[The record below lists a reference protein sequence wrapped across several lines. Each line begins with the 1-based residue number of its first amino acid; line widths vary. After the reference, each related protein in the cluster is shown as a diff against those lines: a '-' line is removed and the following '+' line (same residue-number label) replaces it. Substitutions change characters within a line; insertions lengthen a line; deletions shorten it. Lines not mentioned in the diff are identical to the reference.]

1 MNLYELT
8 ANAAY
13 LQNLLEEGD
22 IDEEIFRDSMESLM
36 LDDKVE
42 SVCKVIRNLEANAA
56 AFKEEEQ
63 RLAKKRT
70 TLENG
75 VKRLKESLLN
85 LMETTKCKKYTAG
98 LFTLTLGTSAGSVKI
113 LDETVLPACYLT
125 PQPPKVDRTAI
136 GAAIRAGQEVPGA
149 ELEKSSYVK
158 IK

>member
-8 ANAAY
+8 ATAAY
-13 LQNLLEEGD
+13 LQNLLEDGD
-22 IDEEIFRDSMESLM
+22 IDEEVYRDSLESLM

-42 SVCKVIRNLEANAA
+42 SVCMVIRNLEAQSA

-70 TLENG
+70 TVDNG

-85 LMETTKCKKYTAG
+85 LMETTKNKKLNAG
-98 LFTLTLGTSAGSVKI
+98 LFTLSLGTSSSVEI
-113 LDETVLPACYLT
+113 TSEEELPECYLT
-125 PQPPKVDRTAI
+125 PQPPKVDKTAI
-136 GAAIRAGQEVPGA
+136 GAALRAGQEVPGA
-149 ELEKSSYVK
+149 ELKKSSHVR

>member
-42 SVCKVIRNLEANAA
+42 SICKVIRNLEASAA

-70 TLENG
+70 TMENG

-98 LFTLTLGTSAGSVKI
+98 LFTLSLGTSSSVK
-113 LDETVLPACYLT
+113 LTDETALPACYLT
-125 PQPPKVDRTAI
+125 PQPPKVDKTSI
-136 GAAIRAGQEVPGA
+136 GAALRAGQEVPGA

>member
-22 IDEEIFRDSMESLM
+22 IDEEIYRDSMESLM

-42 SVCKVIRNLEANAA
+42 SVCMVIRNLEAQSA

-70 TLENG
+70 TLDNG

-85 LMETTKCKKYTAG
+85 LLETTKSKKLNAG
-98 LFTLTLGTSAGSVKI
+98 LFTVSLGTSSSVKL
-113 LDETVLPACYLT
+113 LDEAALPACYLT
-125 PQPPKVDRTAI
+125 PQPPKVDKTAI
-136 GAAIRAGQEVPGA
+136 GAALRAGQEVPGA
-149 ELEKSSYVK
+149 ELEKSSHVR

>member
-8 ANAAY
+8 NTAAY
-13 LQNLLEEGD
+13 LQHLLEEGD
-22 IDEEIFRDSMESLM
+22 IDEEVYSDSLESLM

-42 SVCKVIRNLEANAA
+42 SVCMVIRNLEAESA

-70 TLENG
+70 TVDNG
-75 VKRLKESLLN
+75 IKRLKDSLLN
-85 LMETTKCKKYTAG
+85 LMETTKSKKLNAG
-98 LFTLTLGTSAGSVKI
+98 LFTISLGSSAGSVKI
-113 LDETVLPACYLT
+113 IDEAALPERFLT

-136 GAAIRAGQEVPGA
+136 GAAIRAGEEIPGA
-149 ELEKSSYVK
+149 VLEKSSYVK